1 MTSPLATLS
10 ILGLVLAVSPF
21 AGAYAAEL
29 RVIAGGSMTGP
40 MNQLAEQFEHTT
52 GHKLVIH
59 FDSTPN
65 LIKQATSGAP
75 FDLAVVPID
84 VFKDEAARA
93 RFIPA
98 PTIDIARVGY
108 GVVVRASAPKPDVS
122 TPEALKKTLLDAK
135 SIAFV
140 PASAAGGYVSKV
152 FERLGINE
160 AMKAKTK
167 PQQMPA
173 QIAPAV
179 ASGEAELGIFLVNV
193 LSGPGVELAGSFPAE
208 LQQELVFAAAI
219 TADSKEAEAAKAFI
233 DYLTTPAAAAIIEAA
248 GMTPG

>member
-1 MTSPLATLS
+1 MTSPLAALS
-10 ILGLVLAVSPF
+10 LLGLVLAVSPM

-29 RVIAGGSMTGP
+29 KVIAGGSMTGP
-40 MNQLAEQFEHTT
+40 MNQLAEQFERAT

-65 LIKQATSGAP
+65 LIKQATSAAP

-93 RFIPA
+93 RFVPA
-98 PTIDIARVGY
+98 PNIDIARVGY
-108 GVVVRASAPKPDVS
+108 GVIVRTGAAKPDIS
-122 TPEALKKTLLDAK
+122 TPDALKKALLDAK
-135 SIAFV
+135 SIAYV
-140 PASAAGGYVSKV
+140 PASAAGGYVSRV
-152 FERLGINE
+152 FERLGIDE

-208 LQQELVFAAAI
+208 LQQELVFAAAV
-219 TADSKEAEAAKAFI
+219 TTDSKEAEVAKAFI
-233 DYLTTPAAAAIIEAA
+233 DYLTTPAATAIIKAA

>member
-40 MNQLAEQFEHTT
+40 MNQLAEQFEHAT

-93 RFIPA
+93 R
-98 PTIDIARVGY
+98 IA
-108 GVVVRASAPKPDVS
+108 
-122 TPEALKKTLLDAK
+122 
-135 SIAFV
+135 
-140 PASAAGGYVSKV
+140 AAGCERARKSGYDNDSQETLIV
-152 FERLGINE
+152 ERLRGI
-160 AMKAKTK
+160 
-167 PQQMPA
+167 
-173 QIAPAV
+173 V
-179 ASGEAELGIFLVNV
+179 DRRRSGA
-193 LSGPGVELAGSFPAE
+193 
-208 LQQELVFAAAI
+208 
-219 TADSKEAEAAKAFI
+219 
-233 DYLTTPAAAAIIEAA
+233 
-248 GMTPG
+248 